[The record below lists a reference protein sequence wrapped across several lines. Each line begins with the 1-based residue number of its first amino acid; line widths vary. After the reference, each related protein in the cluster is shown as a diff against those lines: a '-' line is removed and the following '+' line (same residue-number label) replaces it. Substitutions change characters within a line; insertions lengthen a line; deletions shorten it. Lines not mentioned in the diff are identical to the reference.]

1 MVSFSFAK
9 RELAILAVL
18 IAVSALV
25 RVLLFPMQGYQID
38 TGDFV
43 SWFNTA
49 AQHGIR
55 PFYSVAGYFDYPPFN
70 VYIFWAFG
78 SLANLVKM
86 NMATM
91 VKVVPNIFDLATAA
105 IIYFFVRKQ
114 SSFKVSLASTALYA
128 FNPAVIYNTA
138 V

>member
-9 RELAILAVL
+9 REIGILGIVLAVSF
-18 IAVSALV
+18 IV
-25 RVLLFPMQGYQID
+25 RVLLFPQQGYPID

-55 PFYSVAGYFDYPPFN
+55 PFYSVAGFVDYPPFN

-78 SLANLVKM
+78 SLSNSLQ
-86 NMATM
+86 
-91 VKVVPNIFDLATAA
+91 
-105 IIYFFVRKQ
+105 RKHD
-114 SSFKVSLASTALYA
+114 KYG
-128 FNPAVIYNTA
+128 
-138 V
+138 